1 MARRYAI
8 NKTWEGK
15 ATSTPPY
22 KVGFIIN
29 AMTGDIVLEIDAPYF
44 NDAPPPSEPGKC
56 LNLHEYEAVEVFLA
70 AYPNDDDSAQYSPY
84 LEIQI
89 GPHGHYN
96 LVFFLQ
102 EADFKNM
109 DTSIELD
116 RPPTVR
122 INKTTGR
129 WTAEVAVPSF
139 FLPEPACGDDLSVT
153 WMMNSYALHGTG
165 EDREYLAHSPV
176 PGPRP
181 NFHQLNYFVPLVL
194 FETLETRMT
203 IDRSNSMATEK
214 IRQSSMAYSSMG
226 LAAGAGGDVTS
237 RLIADVMR
245 GGGGGPK
252 NPAMYEDEEDE
263 SSSGNCF
270 TYNSH
275 IDFYYFCNRAAEKS
289 SCRRILSHPFNFV
302 FIVLYLL
309 CSGERADNIERCVQI
324 RRGQSCCQWRQRR
337 CGRGRQRGHA
347 RSCCEED

>member
-1 MARRYAI
+1 MNPHIKAIDFVIQDRSIFNYYRTMARRYAI

-15 ATSTPPY
+15 STSSPPY
-22 KVGFIIN
+22 KIGFIIN

-44 NDAPPPSEPGKC
+44 NDPAPPSEPGKFPT
-56 LNLHEYEAVEVFLA
+56 LHEHEVVEVFLA
-70 AYPNDDDSAQYSPY
+70 AYPSDDDSAQYSPY

-129 WTAEVAVPSF
+129 WIAEIAIPSF

-153 WMMNSYALHGTG
+153 WMMNSYAMHGVG
-165 EDREYLAHSPV
+165 DQREYLSHSPV
-176 PGPRP
+176 PGKRP
-181 NFHQLNYFVPLVL
+181 NFHQLRYFVPLVL

-203 IDRSNSMATEK
+203 IDRSQSMASEK
-214 IRQSSMAYSSMG
+214 IRQSSMAAMSMG
-226 LAAGAGGDVTS
+226 LAAGAGGGDVTS

-245 GGGGGPK
+245 GGGSGKGP
-252 NPAMYEDEEDE
+252 AFQEEEENDD
-263 SSSGNCF
+263 SSGKTNYSTGSALTKRGFILFIF
-270 TYNSH
+270 TNSQH
-275 IDFYYFCNRAAEKS
+275 RGWRCGCEGRVQVRSLGQSRRASQE
-289 SCRRILSHPFNFV
+289 H
-302 FIVLYLL
+302 
-309 CSGERADNIERCVQI
+309 Q
-324 RRGQSCCQWRQRR
+324 RRG
-337 CGRGRQRGHA
+337 
-347 RSCCEED
+347 

>member
-44 NDAPPPSEPGKC
+44 NDLPPPSEPGKC

-165 EDREYLAHSPV
+165 EEREYLAHSPV

-226 LAAGAGGDVTS
+226 LAAGAGGAGGDVTS

-245 GGGGGPK
+245 GGGGGGPK
-252 NPAMYEDEEDE
+252 NPAMYEEDEDE
-263 SSSGNCF
+263 SSSGNCSPNIS
-270 TYNSH
+270 YS
-275 IDFYYFCNRAAEKS
+275 DFSCVYYWS
-289 SCRRILSHPFNFV
+289 
-302 FIVLYLL
+302 
-309 CSGERADNIERCVQI
+309 D
-324 RRGQSCCQWRQRR
+324 
-337 CGRGRQRGHA
+337 
-347 RSCCEED
+347 